1 MIALIKTGNV
11 KHRRCDVCGCELA
24 MPDIGVYSR
33 EGLNTVACTACS
45 HTKQHY
51 NLLAYIEDLKK
62 SHSKKEILKILD
74 KRMKDTWGEDVS
86 VFTVEEWKEQT
97 KGDN

>member
-1 MIALIKTGNV
+1 
-11 KHRRCDVCGCELA
+11 
-24 MPDIGVYSR
+24 
-33 EGLNTVACTACS
+33 
-45 HTKQHY
+45 
-51 NLLAYIEDLKK
+51 LKK

-86 VFTVEEWKEQT
+86 VFTVEEWEEQT